1 MSATGFSFLMTPPL
15 VPAQRWWPWAL
26 AALLPLLLFF
36 WFRPRPATAPV
47 DVAREAQTLA
57 EAPSPFGAAFAAR
70 GQGAV
75 VSDSTRQRGVSWVGG
90 DSVTAEAL
98 APLLKNH
105 VSWLAQ
111 TPFGWQAS
119 ASEPAIRTNFGR
131 PNGRWGLWGESD
143 AGIAYTARLARPR
156 GIRTLLKPHLWVRG
170 RSSWPG
176 DINMTSAADWDAWFA
191 SYATFMLH
199 YAALAETQHL
209 DGLCIGTELQ
219 HATEPAHEKAWRGL
233 IKQIRR
239 VYHGPLTYA
248 ANWSGEYEQIKFWD
262 ALDYVGIQAYFPLS
276 AQPNPP
282 LDSLLRG
289 WQPHLL
295 KLAQWQKK
303 IRKPVVFTEVG
314 YKTTP
319 DAAAKPWEWPERL
332 AAAAPADEATQARCY
347 EALFRACWGLPW
359 LKGMYI
365 WKWYP
370 SLQADGPARRHADFT
385 PQHKPA
391 EAVLARWYGQ

>member
-1 MSATGFSFLMTPPL
+1 MPASEFPYNMTPPP
-15 VPAQRWWPWAL
+15 VPVLRWWPWAL

-36 WFRPRPATAPV
+36 WFRPRQPVAPAE
-47 DVAREAQTLA
+47 VARQARALA
-57 EAPSPFGAAFAAR
+57 AAPSPFGAALAQRNPAAV
-70 GQGAV
+70 AA
-75 VSDSTRQRGVSWVGG
+75 DSTRLRGVSWVGG
-90 DSVTAEAL
+90 DSITAATLE
-98 APLLKNH
+98 PLLRDH

-131 PNGRWGLWGESD
+131 PSGRWGLWGESD
-143 AGIAYTARLARPR
+143 AGIIYTARLARPK

-191 SYATFMLH
+191 SYGTFMLH
-199 YAALAETQHL
+199 YATLAEAEHFE
-209 DGLCIGTELQ
+209 GLCIGTELQ
-219 HATEPAHEKAWRGL
+219 HATEPAHEKAWRSL
-233 IKQIRR
+233 IKQIRQ

-248 ANWSGEYEQIKFWD
+248 ANWSGEYEQIRFWD
-262 ALDYVGIQAYFPLS
+262 ALDYVGIQAYFPLCSS
-276 AQPNPP
+276 ANPS
-282 LDSLLRG
+282 LDTLLRG
-289 WQPHLL
+289 WQPHLQ

-303 IRKPVVFTEVG
+303 IKKPVVFTEVG

-319 DAAAKPWEWPERL
+319 DAAARPWEWPERT
-332 AAAAPADEATQARCY
+332 AALQTPDEATQARCY
-347 EALFRACWGLPW
+347 ESLFRACWGLPW
-359 LKGMYI
+359 LKGMFI

-370 SLQADGPARRHADFT
+370 GLEADGPARRHADFT